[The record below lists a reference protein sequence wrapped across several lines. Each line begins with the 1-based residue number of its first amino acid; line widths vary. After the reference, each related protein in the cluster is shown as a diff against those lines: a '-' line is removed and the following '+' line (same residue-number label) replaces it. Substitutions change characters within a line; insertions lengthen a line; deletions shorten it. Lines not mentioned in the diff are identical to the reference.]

1 MTTNKKPL
9 AQSIAVIALS
19 AMALDTAYAA
29 IEEVTVTA
37 QRRAQNIQDVP
48 LAITALS
55 EEELQER
62 QIDEPIDLINYVP
75 NLFGGNN
82 TGLGTAN
89 AYYLRGLGNTESI
102 ATFDPPVGTY
112 VDNVYI
118 ARQNGNNVSFFD
130 IDRIEVMRGPQGTL
144 FGRNTTGGAVSIHM
158 KKPAEELGGWVEG

>member
-62 QIDEPIDLINYVP
+62 QIDEPIDLINYC
-75 NLFGGNN
+75 LLY
-82 TGLGTAN
+82 TSDA
-89 AYYLRGLGNTESI
+89 ADE
-102 ATFDPPVGTY
+102 
-112 VDNVYI
+112 
-118 ARQNGNNVSFFD
+118 
-130 IDRIEVMRGPQGTL
+130 
-144 FGRNTTGGAVSIHM
+144 
-158 KKPAEELGGWVEG
+158 